1 MSDPLLDPNQS
12 PSEFRPDAGVRRLN
26 KLPLLALAA
35 VLLVVLLVF
44 VMAVN
49 DRGKAPDRQ
58 SLAVAPIEQPEVQI
72 PDGQRGYDA
81 VVAGFEDAIEIEAAP
96 VEEPQATVVER
107 VVEVV
112 QPTPQP
118 TVADQAIEQAKQHQF
133 DLFRDAVAAETSV
146 PVDIYDRSVEGA
158 PAEDPF
164 AVLDQLSS
172 VGDRRVDDLIA
183 QATGGLADPNL
194 RDRKDAFAT
203 SQADFG
209 YSTARPRAPLS
220 RYELNVGSIIPAV
233 LITEINSDLPGLIK
247 AQVSKPVWDTRTGD
261 VVVVPRGS
269 TLIGRYD
276 NVVAR
281 GQQRVM
287 IAWDRL
293 QFPSGS
299 TLNLG
304 NMPGV
309 DAVGAAGVNDQVD
322 NHYWRTFGN
331 ATLLSLISAAAQQS
345 QPDGSVTGNAYSVSS
360 QEQLAAELGRNWSA
374 IGQQV
379 VQQNMQIQPTLI
391 VRPGFRFN
399 VMVNRDLILGSTGA
413 LNQ

>member
-58 SLAVAPIEQPEVQI
+58 SLVVAPIEQPEVQI

-81 VVAGFEDAIEIEAAP
+81 VVAGFEDAIEIEPAA
-96 VEEPQATVVER
+96 VEEPQPTVVER

-118 TVADQAIEQAKQHQF
+118 TVADQAVEQAKQHQF

-203 SQADFG
+203 NQVDFG

-293 QFPSGS
+293 QFPNGS

-309 DAVGAAGVNDQVD
+309 DVVGAAGVNDQVD

-345 QPDGSVTGNAYSVSS
+345 QPDGSVSGSAYSVSS

-399 VMVNRDLILGSTGA
+399 VMVNKDLILDPVS
-413 LNQ
+413 